1 MEAQEPFSVNI
12 ALYSK
17 HRFMCA
23 LGRLYFHVNSC
34 LAVTADVFS
43 LWVCIQAG
51 QEVVCLPKTVLLDFS
66 NRLSDLNP
74 LWQIPTWLLVWL

>member
-17 HRFMCA
+17 HRFICA
-23 LGRLYFHVNSC
+23 LRKLYFQV
-34 LAVTADVFS
+34 AVTADVFS
-43 LWVCIQAG
+43 LWMCIQAG
-51 QEVVCLPKTVLLDFS
+51 QEVVCLPKAVWLDFS
-66 NRLSDLNP
+66 SLLSDLNP